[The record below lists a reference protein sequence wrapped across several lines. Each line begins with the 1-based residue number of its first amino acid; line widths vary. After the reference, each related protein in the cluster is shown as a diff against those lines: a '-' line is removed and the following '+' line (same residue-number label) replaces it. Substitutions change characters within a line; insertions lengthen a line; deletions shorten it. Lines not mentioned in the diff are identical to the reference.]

1 MIRPRA
7 FVPGDTLGVLAPA
20 GPSLGPE
27 RLAAAVAAL
36 GRLGFEARLAPS
48 CRASRGYLAG
58 TDRGRARDMED
69 LFADPAVAGI
79 VCLKGG
85 YGSPR
90 LLDLVDWGLVAAH
103 PKLLVGYSDVTAL
116 HLALARTCGLVGVH
130 GPMPSSDMVPE
141 LDAFSR
147 ASWLRA
153 VSSREALGTLEPP
166 PGWPGPETLV
176 GGRAR
181 APLVGGNL
189 SLVAALMGTPWELDT
204 RNRILFL
211 EDVGEEPY
219 RIDRMLTQLRLA
231 GKFRDCA
238 GIVLGGFTRCEPP
251 RDRPSLSLREVFED
265 ILLPAGRPCIIGL
278 AAGHCV
284 PSHSLPLGVMAE
296 LDADSGSLSFLEPA
310 LT

>member
-1 MIRPRA
+1 MTRPRA
-7 FVPGDTLGVLAPA
+7 LVHGDTLGVLAPA
-20 GPSLGPE
+20 GPSQSPE

-36 GRLGFEARLAPS
+36 AELGFEARLAPS

-58 TDRGRARDMED
+58 TDRGRAQDLED
-69 LFADPAVAGI
+69 LFSDPGVAGI

-90 LLDLVDWGLVAAH
+90 ILDLVDWGLVAAH
-103 PKLLVGYSDVTAL
+103 PKLLVGYSDITAL
-116 HLALARTCGLVGVH
+116 HLAMAKTCKLVGIH
-130 GPMPSSDMVPE
+130 GPMPSSDMVPQ

-153 VSSREALGTLEPP
+153 TTSTAALGLLEPP
-166 PGWPGPETLV
+166 PGCPGPETLV

-181 APLVGGNL
+181 GPLVGGNL

-204 RNRILFL
+204 RDKILFL

-219 RIDRMLTQLRLA
+219 RVDRMLTQLRLA

-251 RDRPSLSLREVFED
+251 KDKPSLSLREVFED
-265 ILLPAGRPCIIGL
+265 ILLPVGRPCILGF

-284 PSHSLPLGVMAE
+284 PSHSLVLGVMAE
-296 LDADSGSLSFLEPA
+296 LDADSGSLSFLEAA